1 MHWLEEELEGL
12 KGQNLYRRR
21 LLREG
26 LIDFCSNDYLAF
38 KDHPQ
43 VVEEAIRALR
53 EYGLGSGASQLVSGY
68 TKEHKKLEE
77 KLAQFKGTPCCVLFG
92 SGYLANLGTIPALV
106 GEEDL
111 LLSDQLNHASIIDA
125 CKLSKA
131 NLLIF
136 KHRDYEDLEEL
147 LKENRK
153 RYRRCLIVSDTVFS
167 MDGDIADIRV
177 LKRLSKEYD
186 CMLYLDEAH
195 ATGVLGDRGKG
206 GLEAFNESWEEFM
219 VIMGTLSKALGSY
232 GAFVCGSERL
242 CEYLIN
248 RSRSLIFSTSLPPS
262 VCAGARRAIEI
273 LEKEPWRVERLKN
286 LAQKLHSSLT
296 ELGFEVP
303 FYGTPILPLM
313 VYEEERAINIRDRLL
328 SKGLLLQAIRYP
340 TVPKGKA
347 RLRLTV
353 SIKYKEEEIRL
364 LLQSLKTPPT
374 PQNPSLSPSL

>member
-1 MHWLEEELEGL
+1 MHWLEEELEKL
-12 KGQNLYRRR
+12 KGQNLYRQR

-26 LIDFCSNDYLAF
+26 LIDFCSNDYLAL

-153 RYRRCLIVSDTVFS
+153 KYRRCLIVSDTVFS
-167 MDGDIADIRV
+167 MDGDIADIKV
-177 LKRLSKEYD
+177 LKRFSKEYD

-242 CEYLIN
+242 CEYLVN
-248 RSRSLIFSTSLPPS
+248 RARSLIFSTSLPPS
-262 VCAGARRAIEI
+262 ACAGARRAIEI

-328 SKGLLLQAIRYP
+328 LKGLLLQAIRYP

-364 LLQSLKTPPT
+364 LLQSLKTPSH
-374 PQNPSLSPSL
+374 PSKPLP